1 MKGKLFR
8 LGHMGYAAEF
18 DVIVALAALE
28 QVLAD
33 LGQPVDFGAGVRGAQ
48 KIFAEKS

>member
-18 DVIVALAALE
+18 DVITALAALE

-33 LGQPVDFGAGVRGAQ
+33 LGLPVDFGASVCAAQ
-48 KIFAEKS
+48 KVFAEKV

>member
-8 LGHMGYAAEF
+8 IGHMGYAAEF
-18 DVIVALAALE
+18 DVIVALSALE

-33 LGQPVDFGAGVRGAQ
+33 LGVPVDFGAGVRAAQ
-48 KIFAEKS
+48 KIFAEKA